1 MRILN
6 TQYNLCMEGEEKHSH
21 LNQLS
26 LHFYFFEEQRPY
38 FFIRKFKTIKYLF
51 LLVINKKK
59 LIRLLFFL
67 IDPSQS
73 TISVRLLEVFILYL
87 LSPLIYI
94 MHARQKGLRVVCWYP
109 CSSTTCLKSYNYLAS

>member
-51 LLVINKKK
+51 LLVIKKINPY
-59 LIRLLFFL
+59 LVFL
-67 IDPSQS
+67 DWSFPIHNFSKTS
-73 TISVRLLEVFILYL
+73 RSVYIVFI
-87 LSPLIYI
+87 I
-94 MHARQKGLRVVCWYP
+94 
-109 CSSTTCLKSYNYLAS
+109 STNIHYAC